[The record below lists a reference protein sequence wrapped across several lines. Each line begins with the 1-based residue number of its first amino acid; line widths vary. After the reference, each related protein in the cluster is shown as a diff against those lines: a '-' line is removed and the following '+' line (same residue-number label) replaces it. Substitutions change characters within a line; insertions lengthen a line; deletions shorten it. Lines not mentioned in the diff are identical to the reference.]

1 MPFKYIREASCHGC
15 FAAFLVLVYTNPT
28 GRSTTFFGA
37 HSAPIG
43 EIMADPKSKPID
55 SNLFVWPSDNPA
67 LLGSRCGN
75 CGRVAFPVGPSCTR
89 CGRTSVDI
97 VELPR
102 RGRLWTWTIQ
112 RFMPKSPYNGSE
124 IDATFKPFGIGYV
137 ELPGTIRIETRLIEN
152 DPAKLQFGAEMELA
166 IYTHRLDA
174 DGTRI
179 MNYAF
184 KQSSAAT

>member
-1 MPFKYIREASCHGC
+1 
-15 FAAFLVLVYTNPT
+15 LVRIPHQL
-28 GRSTTFFGA
+28 
-37 HSAPIG
+37 G
-43 EIMADPKSKPID
+43 EIMAADHKSKPID

-67 LLGSRCGN
+67 LLGSHCGN

-89 CGRTSVDI
+89 CGGTSVDI

-112 RFMPKSPYNGSE
+112 RFMPKSPYNSSE
-124 IDATFKPFGIGYV
+124 TDATFKPFGIGYV
-137 ELPGTIRIETRLIEN
+137 ELPGAIRIEARLTEN

-166 IYTHRLDA
+166 IYIHRFDA

-184 KQSSAAT
+184 KPSSTAT